1 MSFATINNAELW
13 YDIRGSGPPIL
24 LHHGYTAS
32 RVNWEPA
39 AALLTDDF
47 QVILMECRG
56 TGASEHTRD
65 GYSLEQYCAD
75 VVGLLDHLGLARVTF
90 AGHSMGGGVG
100 YLLGLDH
107 PDRLDGLILMAPI
120 PAAGIGAINPQMRA
134 ERMAERRAGNRDAII
149 ARYREMRFR
158 EDAETEHWFESRADH
173 LLAVSDGHFE
183 ESALAMEAFNVSHR
197 LADLRVPTLMIAG
210 GVDSLL
216 KANLGDF
223 PQLPQACLEVIARAG
238 HEVAVHE
245 PERVASAIRQ
255 FMIHGVVTAETL
267 LAQPATR

>member
-107 PDRLDGLILMAPI
+107 PDRLNGLILMAPI
-120 PAAGIGAINPQMRA
+120 PIQSHGIV
-134 ERMAERRAGNRDAII
+134 EL
-149 ARYREMRFR
+149 
-158 EDAETEHWFESRADH
+158 H
-173 LLAVSDGHFE
+173 LRSVG
-183 ESALAMEAFNVSHR
+183 
-197 LADLRVPTLMIAG
+197 
-210 GVDSLL
+210 
-216 KANLGDF
+216 
-223 PQLPQACLEVIARAG
+223 
-238 HEVAVHE
+238 AVH
-245 PERVASAIRQ
+245 
-255 FMIHGVVTAETL
+255 
-267 LAQPATR
+267 LAFEQHALGYVELAAVLSM